1 MVRRATSRF
10 MGLKFIKL
18 ENPVS
23 KRIQNCR
30 YKINYGH
37 WKELVLVTRINNF
50 ICFFFS
56 MRTGVRHSPLGAAR
70 ITLGRST
77 TCARR
82 KQRENLCSSW
92 AQVNPKYEVV
102 HARVL
107 GRTGGGV

>member
-37 WKELVLVTRINNF
+37 WKELVLVTG
-50 ICFFFS
+50 CEVFFFLIK
-56 MRTGVRHSPLGAAR
+56 VWF
-70 ITLGRST
+70 IY
-77 TCARR
+77 
-82 KQRENLCSSW
+82 N
-92 AQVNPKYEVV
+92 VV
-102 HARVL
+102 LVL
-107 GRTGGGV
+107 GIQQFFR